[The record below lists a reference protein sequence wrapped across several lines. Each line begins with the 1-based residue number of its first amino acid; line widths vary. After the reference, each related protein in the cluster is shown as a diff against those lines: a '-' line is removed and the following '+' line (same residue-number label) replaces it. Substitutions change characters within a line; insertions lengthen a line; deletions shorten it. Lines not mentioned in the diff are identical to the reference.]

1 MITKLIGEGIAIS
14 YRAINTDFAT
24 ASVGQDVTIGQ
35 EPEESEDRIW
45 VLDSIQYS
53 FRPLDGATLQ
63 AKPIRSEL
71 TVFVGDKVKWNAD
84 IPDPTGVLNFH
95 IPSQTDK
102 VISVLLKGT
111 DGYVGKLNVQWHL
124 EPAQ

>member
-1 MITKLIGEGIAIS
+1 MITKLIGEGTPITH
-14 YRAINTDFAT
+14 RAVNTDFAT
-24 ASVGQDVTIGQ
+24 ASVGQDVGIGQ
-35 EPEESEDRIW
+35 EPEESGDRIW
-45 VLDSIQYS
+45 VLDAVQYS
-53 FRPLDGATLQ
+53 FRPLDGATTQ

-71 TVFVGDKVKWNAD
+71 TVMVGDKVKWNAD

-111 DGYVGKLNVQWHL
+111 DGYIGKLNAQWHL
-124 EPAQ
+124 EPV